1 MDSRY
6 QNRFLKVQLKLIAKI
21 KLLVVILFI
30 GFCSGTAQA
39 QFFGFSVDT
48 VVDYTVAPDK
58 VTGGTLGIIN
68 PIPFLPNFGYTQ
80 VDFKDET
87 IDVDEVNK
95 KLDSDVSI
103 KSYSAFFIIP
113 FPVVAV
119 SLGGGI
125 GELTVKS
132 TFSGLS
138 NEPTVSKPVVEAFTK
153 IGLPF
158 WNFLEFHMGIHVI
171 KVSSELDR
179 AKAFSGLSDYS
190 QAFSSI
196 DTKKDYSGTLTTVGL
211 QIAF

>member
-1 MDSRY
+1 MRVA
-6 QNRFLKVQLKLIAKI
+6 LKQKIKI
-21 KLLVVILFI
+21 KLLVLLLFI
-30 GFCSGTAQA
+30 GFGAGTAQA

-48 VVDYTVAPDK
+48 AVDYTAAPDK

-80 VDFKDET
+80 VEFKDET

-95 KLDSDVSI
+95 KLNSDVSI

-132 TFSGLS
+132 KLS
-138 NEPTVSKPVVEAFTK
+138 NVTNEPTVSKPIVEAFTK

-158 WNFLEFHMGIHVI
+158 WSFLEFHMGLHVI
-171 KVSSELDR
+171 KVSSKIDR
-179 AKAFSGLSDYS
+179 AKSFLSLPNDGPALS
-190 QAFSSI
+190 KI
-196 DTKKDYSGTLTTVGL
+196 DTEKDYTGTLTTVGL